1 MMQREGFSI
10 TEACRGTGLSRAGF
24 YPDISTAARAMVQ
37 VVRRIEPDA
46 RRHAA
51 YQPFY
56 QAYKETYAALAG
68 TLHRQ
73 VAASG

>member
-1 MMQREGFSI
+1 MYSL
-10 TEACRGTGLSRAGF
+10 APLSF
-24 YPDISTAARAMVQ
+24 QLSSTLPTAARAMVQ

-46 RRHAA
+46 KRHAA
-51 YQPFY
+51 YRPFY
-56 QAYKETYAALAG
+56 EAYKETYEALAG